1 MDPYIQN
8 LVIQLAETAARN
20 TASNILDRIAAA
32 RARKKQE
39 ESIAELEDIIYE
51 LIDDKAELSRIAQA
65 FEETL
70 VAQRV
75 SETEI
80 GYITETVVPLIEQ
93 FISSSAEDGTVEEE
107 EKAQQQQ
114 ILDLVKT
121 LLSVETITVLQ
132 LLGFNF
138 KQAIGEPLTDL
149 LAQVIRARKPIAPE
163 DHVELNKLQLRR
175 EIVMAETA
183 RDVDAWSRLTRE
195 EG

>member
-39 ESIAELEDIIYE
+39 ESIADLEDIIYE
-51 LIDDKAELSRIAQA
+51 LINDKAELSRIPQA
-65 FEETL
+65 YEQTL

-75 SETEI
+75 AETEI
-80 GYITETVVPLIEQ
+80 GHITETVDPVLEQ
-93 FISSSAEDGTVEEE
+93 FIGSCAEDGTVEEE

-121 LLSVETITVLQ
+121 LLSVETITLLQ
-132 LLGFNF
+132 LLGLNF

-149 LAQVIRARKPIAPE
+149 LAQV
-163 DHVELNKLQLRR
+163 
-175 EIVMAETA
+175 
-183 RDVDAWSRLTRE
+183 
-195 EG
+195 